1 MSGFCDSAHF
11 RETLRSY
18 WISRKLNTPHA
29 HFHHNNRHARPFS
42 LYAGSVLR
50 VHIFAEYGA
59 DGWWKIIIY
68 DNKMSPD
75 AVQLTCSLSRTTS
88 QLFACYCS
96 LCQLLEHLLLSS
108 AGQYKRKLLEHFL
121 TNTIACGLLFHIVLV
136 QNAMTHQLLTICS
149 PVSLSRELQCKVSRG
164 WSKSA
169 DNFACRSQFDKQLV
183 ILEQGACDKLRTTSG
198 VERSHDWS

>member
-50 VHIFAEYGA
+50 VHISAEYGA

-88 QLFACYCS
+88 QLFACYYS

-108 AGQYKRKLLEHFL
+108 AGNSAWRYSGTIQTKVVRTFFDEHYSLWASLPYCFGSECND
-121 TNTIACGLLFHIVLV
+121 TPIAYH
-136 QNAMTHQLLTICS
+136 M
-149 PVSLSRELQCKVSRG
+149 
-164 WSKSA
+164 
-169 DNFACRSQFDKQLV
+169 FASEAV
-183 ILEQGACDKLRTTSG
+183 AWATMQG
-198 VERSHDWS
+198 E